1 MSDTITRVADLPP
14 IRGSRGRL
22 ELLAQIGSLIAT
34 AWIVGNVASLPRAVF
49 SAPASVVWR
58 AVEFTLLAWLWS
70 AAVALVLQFAIRRVE
85 QVDLAGATLRTS
97 RVAIWFAP
105 ATLLLYR
112 FSVTTVIAALVLVV
126 NATRLL
132 YSQWRIVHPVEE
144 TVEPVFDAA
153 ILRGTGELPTSIL
166 NRHLGPALS
175 VAMGLQIGISAALF
189 RDHFLAGTMLT
200 FSVALLTVFAISTGA
215 WEPSRP
221 PTLPRA
227 IFGMFLTVLLAASLT
242 ILATGGG
249 SGWAFW
255 LGSGGNGDQNGKQNG
270 DQASSP
276 PLPDFFVGRPAA
288 PAANQ
293 ARGSADNPSSPIADP
308 AIPGAGDVTGSFP
321 GVILWPEIKPVTLL
335 IAPMPTRPGAFAAR
349 SIPYGIPFGGEYWF
363 FRPPFFRPPPRSF
376 LERGTPAKVSF
387 STTDRWPLNMEAH
400 QKLEPAIDVSCCS
413 RIQVAVSNADRYP
426 NTVSLELI
434 LRELPDKTSQS
445 LGTMPVTSA
454 PNLQEDP
461 VSAVGETLEF
471 AVPPEPR
478 VRMFNELTVVYHR
491 DRVRWDKSARVAI
504 ERFILIPRGR

>member
-1 MSDTITRVADLPP
+1 VADLPP

-34 AWIVGNVASLPRAVF
+34 AWIVGNVAALPRAVF

-58 AVEFTLLAWLWS
+58 AVEFTLLAWMWS

-85 QVDLAGATLRTS
+85 RVDLAGATLRTS

-132 YSQWRIVHPVEE
+132 YSQWRIIHPAEE
-144 TVEPVFDAA
+144 PAEPAFYAA
-153 ILRGTGELPTSIL
+153 ILLGTGELPTSIL
-166 NRHLGPALS
+166 SRHLGPALS

-189 RDHFLAGTMLT
+189 RHHFLAGTLLT
-200 FSVALLTVFAISTGA
+200 LSVAMLTVFAISTGA
-215 WEPSRP
+215 WESSRP

-227 IFGMFLTVLLAASLT
+227 VFGMFLTVLLAVGLT
-242 ILATGGG
+242 ILATGGGG

-255 LGSGGNGDQNGKQNG
+255 LGSGGNGDE
-270 DQASSP
+270 ASAP
-276 PLPDFFVGRPAA
+276 PLPSFFVGRQAA
-288 PAANQ
+288 PSGSQTAAAEQ

-308 AIPGAGDVTGSFP
+308 EIPGAGDVAGSFP

-335 IAPMPTRPGAFAAR
+335 IAPMPTRSGDFAAR
-349 SIPYGIPFGGEYWF
+349 AIPYGIPFGGEYWF

-376 LERGTPAKVSF
+376 RKRGTPAKVSF

-400 QKLEPAIDVSCCS
+400 QKLEPAIDTSCCS
-413 RIQVAVSNADRYP
+413 RIQLAVSNADRYP

-434 LRELPDKTSQS
+434 LRDLPDKTSQS
-445 LGTMPVTSA
+445 LGTVPVTSA
-454 PNLQEDP
+454 PNLETDP
-461 VSAVGETLEF
+461 VSPVGETLEF
-471 AVPPEPR
+471 MVPPEPR

-491 DRVRWDKSARVAI
+491 DRMRWDKSARVAI